1 MKEEQSPN
9 QRYATVE
16 INGKEKK
23 VFIFHNEEEMIRC
36 KTMLLKIEACLTKRQ
51 AIIDRFINSIEYTKN
66 KGIDE

>member
-36 KTMLLKIEACLTKRQ
+36 KTMLLKIEACLTKDDIRTR
-51 AIIDRFINSIEYTKN
+51 DDVLDKKTVY
-66 KGIDE
+66 